1 MNPNTKLSMKKPAP
15 KKPEEKAPASRAH
28 VIVSTKT
35 QRTKDVDAP
44 VVLPISLTTATV
56 KTIDI

>member
-1 MNPNTKLSMKKPAP
+1 MKKPAP
-15 KKPEEKAPASRAH
+15 KKPEEWKIVGKYDVHRAH

>member
-1 MNPNTKLSMKKPAP
+1 MKKHSA
-15 KKPEEKAPASRAH
+15 KEASGEAKEHRVSRAH
-28 VIVSTKT
+28 VIVSAKT